1 MKIVI
6 TLILLTLI
14 ALTPATAK
22 PPITTVDSE
31 QQAIRD
37 HEKLNILR
45 NESNEQ
51 RQIAAQLQQQRAID
65 LANGNPEELAK
76 TEDRLEEVS
85 GNITQIQQE
94 INLAQGQPA
103 AIKPVTVRLNPLQ
116 GAETTRTAPNKA
128 EPPKNPS
135 GQWWDLY
142 NKNIKTE

>member
-14 ALTPATAK
+14 ALIPATAK
-22 PPITTVDSE
+22 PPTTTVDSA
-31 QQAIRD
+31 QQATRD

-103 AIKPVTVRLNPLQ
+103 AIKPVTVRLNPQQ
-116 GAETTRTAPNKA
+116 GAEATTRAQKEA
-128 EPPKNPS
+128 DPPKSPS

-142 NKNIKTE
+142 NNKKHN

>member
-22 PPITTVDSE
+22 PPTTTVDIE
-31 QQAIRD
+31 QQATRD

-65 LANGNPEELAK
+65 LANGNQEDLAK
-76 TEDRLEEVS
+76 TEARLEEVS
-85 GNITQIQQE
+85 GNIIQIQQE

-116 GAETTRTAPNKA
+116 GAETTRTAQNEA
-128 EPPKNPS
+128 ELPKSPS

-142 NKNIKTE
+142 NNKKHN